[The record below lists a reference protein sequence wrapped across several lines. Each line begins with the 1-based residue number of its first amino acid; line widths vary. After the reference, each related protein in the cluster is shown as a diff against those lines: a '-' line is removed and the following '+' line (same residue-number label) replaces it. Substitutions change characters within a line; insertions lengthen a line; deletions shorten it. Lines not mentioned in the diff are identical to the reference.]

1 MPTSERSTKRKG
13 KCEREI
19 FEKTKIKKKQKNKTK
34 RNENKQTQKEEE
46 EEKKKPSTT
55 SEAKEWL
62 NSSPV
67 HVFTDSFV

>member
-19 FEKTKIKKKQKNKTK
+19 FEKTKIKKKTKKTK
-34 RNENKQTQKEEE
+34 QKQTQKEEE